1 MVNHQGNDY
10 GIMTIVVP
18 FDRYSI
24 NNHSIKI
31 SAMKRTIY
39 IFLSAIV
46 LISACGGHTINTG
59 SNLDPRDTVIVP
71 EGLSGE
77 DSIAYIENMIVK
89 SPISATDLLRLA
101 EVHTVQDRLFHCY
114 EEAGCP
120 VYDPYSREDH
130 QTERRDS
137 AAMSLANQLI
147 RMAELV
153 NLNGDANDK
162 LQWAVAVN
170 AAIDSFH
177 VAVPSLPI
185 NSVIS
190 DINRVVSKFSNDTQS
205 ELNFKAYVGATV
217 DYYCTIEAYR
227 QWLSEVPS
235 NLKSLMQ
242 NEYVAWHN
250 FNEARFAFW
259 RDVSYNQEWYSMK
272 PMEIEE
278 YYENLSANRHAELE
292 IERGIILEGKS
303 YLQKGKTVTSA
314 QWEKW
319 ITDHSVPEDIDYLR
333 NEFWED
339 RIPSDS
345 IVNNR
350 VNTLKS
356 TFSQWMEARKAIAKA
371 LPQEQSKWYDN
382 MTSDIFCRL
391 VGRLNNIIPLEEL

>member
-1 MVNHQGNDY
+1 MKTP
-10 GIMTIVVP
+10 ILTI
-18 FDRYSI
+18 
-24 NNHSIKI
+24 
-31 SAMKRTIY
+31 
-39 IFLSAIV
+39 IFVIL
-46 LISACGGHTINTG
+46 LLSACGGHAD
-59 SNLDPRDTVIVP
+59 SNFDPRGNVNVP
-71 EGLSGE
+71 ERLTGE
-77 DSIAYIENMIVK
+77 DSIAYIENTILK
-89 SPISATDLLRLA
+89 SPISAADLLGLA

-137 AAMSLANQLI
+137 AAMSLANKLI
-147 RMAELV
+147 RMADLV

-170 AAIDSFH
+170 VAIDSYH

-185 NSVIS
+185 DSVVF

-205 ELNFKAYVGATV
+205 ELNFRWYVKATV
-217 DYYCTIEAYR
+217 DYYRTIEAYR

-235 NLKSLMQ
+235 NIKSLIH

-272 PMEIEE
+272 PMEIEG
-278 YYENLSANRHAELE
+278 YYENLSANRRAELE
-292 IERGIILEGKS
+292 EERSIILGDKP
-303 YLQKGKTVTSA
+303 YFQKGKTVTSA

-319 ITDHSVPEDIDYLR
+319 ITVHSVPEDIDYLR

-350 VNTLKS
+350 VKTLKF

-382 MTSDIFCRL
+382 MTSDIFYRL
-391 VGRLNNIIPLEEL
+391 VGRLANIIPIEEL

>member
-1 MVNHQGNDY
+1 MNHQGNDF

-24 NNHSIKI
+24 NKHSIKN
-31 SAMKRTIY
+31 SVMKRTIFT
-39 IFLSAIV
+39 ILSAIV
-46 LISACGGHTINTG
+46 LMSACGGHTINTG
-59 SNLDPRDTVIVP
+59 SNFDPQDTVVVP
-71 EGLSGE
+71 EGLTGE

-137 AAMSLANQLI
+137 AAMSLANRLI
-147 RMAELV
+147 RMADLV
-153 NLNGDANDK
+153 SLNGGANDK

-185 NSVIS
+185 DSVIS
-190 DINRVVSKFSNDTQS
+190 DISRVVSKFSNDTQS
-205 ELNFKAYVGATV
+205 ELNFIAYVDGTV
-217 DYYCTIEAYR
+217 DYYRTIEAYR

-272 PMEIEE
+272 PMEIEG
-278 YYENLSANRHAELE
+278 YYENLSANRRAELE
-292 IERGIILEGKS
+292 EERSIILEGKP
-303 YLQKGKTVTSA
+303 YLQKGKTVTTS

-319 ITDHSVPEDIDYLR
+319 ITDRSVPEDIEYLR
-333 NEFWED
+333 NEFWKD

-345 IVNNR
+345 IVSNR
-350 VNTLKS
+350 VNALKS
-356 TFSQWMEARKAIAKA
+356 SFTRWMEARKAIVKA

-391 VGRLNNIIPLEEL
+391 VGRLGNIIPLEEL

>member
-1 MVNHQGNDY
+1 MNHQGNDF

-24 NNHSIKI
+24 NKHSIKN
-31 SAMKRTIY
+31 SVMKRTIFT
-39 IFLSAIV
+39 ILSAIV
-46 LISACGGHTINTG
+46 LMSACGGHTINTG
-59 SNLDPRDTVIVP
+59 SNFDPQDTVVVP
-71 EGLSGE
+71 EGLTGE

-185 NSVIS
+185 DSVIS
-190 DINRVVSKFSNDTQS
+190 DISRVVSKFSNDTQS
-205 ELNFKAYVGATV
+205 ELNFIAYVDGTV
-217 DYYCTIEAYR
+217 DYYRTIEAYR

-250 FNEARFAFW
+250 FNETRFAFW

-272 PMEIEE
+272 PMEIEG
-278 YYENLSANRHAELE
+278 YYENLSANRRAELE
-292 IERGIILEGKS
+292 VERSIILEGKP
-303 YLQKGKTVTSA
+303 YLQKGKTVVSS
-314 QWEKW
+314 QWAKW
-319 ITDHSVPEDIDYLR
+319 ITDHSVPEDIEYLR
-333 NEFWED
+333 NEFWKD

-350 VNTLKS
+350 VNALKS
-356 TFSQWMEARKAIAKA
+356 SFSRWREARKAIVNA

-391 VGRLNNIIPLEEL
+391 VGRLANIIPLEEL

>member
-1 MVNHQGNDY
+1 
-10 GIMTIVVP
+10 
-18 FDRYSI
+18 
-24 NNHSIKI
+24 
-31 SAMKRTIY
+31 MKRTIFT
-39 IFLSAIV
+39 ILSAIV
-46 LISACGGHTINTG
+46 LMSACGGHTINTG
-59 SNLDPRDTVIVP
+59 SNFDPQDTVVVP
-71 EGLSGE
+71 EGLTGE

-185 NSVIS
+185 DSVIS
-190 DINRVVSKFSNDTQS
+190 DISRVVSKFSNDTQS
-205 ELNFKAYVGATV
+205 ELNFIAYVDGTV
-217 DYYCTIEAYR
+217 DYFRTIEAYR

-242 NEYVAWHN
+242 NEYVAWYN

-272 PMEIEE
+272 PMEIEG
-278 YYENLSANRHAELE
+278 YYENLYNGRNGLPT
-292 IERGIILEGKS
+292 IPFQRIL
-303 YLQKGKTVTSA
+303 
-314 QWEKW
+314 
-319 ITDHSVPEDIDYLR
+319 
-333 NEFWED
+333 
-339 RIPSDS
+339 
-345 IVNNR
+345 
-350 VNTLKS
+350 NT
-356 TFSQWMEARKAIAKA
+356 
-371 LPQEQSKWYDN
+371 
-382 MTSDIFCRL
+382 
-391 VGRLNNIIPLEEL
+391 

>member
-1 MVNHQGNDY
+1 
-10 GIMTIVVP
+10 MTIVVP

-24 NNHSIKI
+24 NKHSIKN
-31 SAMKRTIY
+31 SVMKRTIFT
-39 IFLSAIV
+39 ILSAIV
-46 LISACGGHTINTG
+46 LMSACGGRTINRD
-59 SNLDPRDTVIVP
+59 SNFDPRDTVIVP
-71 EGLSGE
+71 EGLTGE

-101 EVHTVQDRLFHCY
+101 AVHTVQDRLFHCY

-137 AAMSLANQLI
+137 AAMSLANRLI
-147 RMAELV
+147 RMADLV
-153 NLNGDANDK
+153 SLNGGANDK
-162 LQWAVAVN
+162 LQWAIAVN

-185 NSVIS
+185 DSVIS
-190 DINRVVSKFSNDTQS
+190 DINRVVKKFSNDTQS
-205 ELNFKAYVGATV
+205 ELNFRWYVKATV
-217 DYYCTIEAYR
+217 NYYRTIEAYR
-227 QWLSEVPS
+227 QWLSELPS

-272 PMEIEE
+272 PMEIEG
-278 YYENLSANRHAELE
+278 YYENLSANRRAELE
-292 IERGIILEGKS
+292 EERSIILGDKP
-303 YLQKGKTVTSA
+303 YFQKGKTVTSA

-319 ITDHSVPEDIDYLR
+319 ITVHSVPEDIDYLR

-350 VNTLKS
+350 VKTLKF

>member
-1 MVNHQGNDY
+1 
-10 GIMTIVVP
+10 MTIVVP

-24 NNHSIKI
+24 NNHSIKN
-31 SAMKRTIY
+31 SVMKKTIFT
-39 IFLSAIV
+39 ILSAIV
-46 LISACGGHTINTG
+46 LMSACGGHTINRD
-59 SNLDPRDTVIVP
+59 SDFDPRDTVNVP
-71 EGLSGE
+71 EGLTGE
-77 DSIAYIENMIVK
+77 DSIAYIENAILK
-89 SPISATDLLRLA
+89 SPISAADLLGLA

-185 NSVIS
+185 DSVVS

-205 ELNFKAYVGATV
+205 ELNFRWYVKATV
-217 DYYCTIEAYR
+217 NYYQTIEAYR

-235 NLKSLMQ
+235 NIKSLMQ
-242 NEYVAWHN
+242 NEYVAWLN

-272 PMEIEE
+272 PMEIEG
-278 YYENLSANRHAELE
+278 YYENLSANRRAELE
-292 IERGIILEGKS
+292 EERSIILEGKP
-303 YLQKGKTVTSA
+303 YFPKGKTVTSA

-345 IVNNR
+345 IVSNR
-350 VNTLKS
+350 VNALKS
-356 TFSQWMEARKAIAKA
+356 SFSQWIGARKAIAKA

-382 MTSDIFCRL
+382 MTSDIFCCL
-391 VGRLNNIIPLEEL
+391 VGRLDNIIPLEEL

>member
-1 MVNHQGNDY
+1 
-10 GIMTIVVP
+10 MTIVVP

-24 NNHSIKI
+24 NKHSIKN
-31 SAMKRTIY
+31 SVMKRTIFT
-39 IFLSAIV
+39 ILSAIV
-46 LISACGGHTINTG
+46 LMSACGGHTINTG
-59 SNLDPRDTVIVP
+59 SNFDPQDTVVVP
-71 EGLSGE
+71 EGLTGE

-89 SPISATDLLRLA
+89 SPISATDLFRLA

-137 AAMSLANQLI
+137 AAMSLANRLI
-147 RMAELV
+147 RMADLV
-153 NLNGDANDK
+153 SLNGGANDK
-162 LQWAVAVN
+162 LQWAIAVN

-177 VAVPSLPI
+177 IAVPSLPI
-185 NSVIS
+185 DSVIS
-190 DINRVVSKFSNDTQS
+190 EINRVVSKFSNDTQS
-205 ELNFKAYVGATV
+205 ELNFIAYVDGTV
-217 DYYCTIEAYR
+217 DYYRTIEAYR

-272 PMEIEE
+272 PMEIEG
-278 YYENLSANRHAELE
+278 YYENLSANRRAELE
-292 IERGIILEGKS
+292 EERSIIIEGKP
-303 YLQKGKTVTSA
+303 YFQKGKTVASS

-319 ITDHSVPEDIDYLR
+319 ITDHSVPEDIEYLR
-333 NEFWED
+333 NEFWKD
-339 RIPSDS
+339 RIPNDS

-350 VNTLKS
+350 VNALKS
-356 TFSQWMEARKAIAKA
+356 TFSQWMGARKAIVKA

-382 MTSDIFCRL
+382 MTTDIFCRL
-391 VGRLNNIIPLEEL
+391 VGRLDNLIPL

>member
-1 MVNHQGNDY
+1 
-10 GIMTIVVP
+10 MTIVVP

-24 NNHSIKI
+24 NKHSIKN
-31 SAMKRTIY
+31 SVMKRTIFT
-39 IFLSAIV
+39 ILSAIV
-46 LISACGGHTINTG
+46 LMSACGGHTINTG
-59 SNLDPRDTVIVP
+59 SNFDPQDTVVVP
-71 EGLSGE
+71 EGLTGE

-114 EEAGCP
+114 EEARCP

-147 RMAELV
+147 RMAEFV

-170 AAIDSFH
+170 VAIDSFH

-185 NSVIS
+185 DSVIS
-190 DINRVVSKFSNDTQS
+190 DISRVVSKFSNDTQS
-205 ELNFKAYVGATV
+205 ELNFIAYVDGTV
-217 DYYCTIEAYR
+217 DYYRTIEAYR

-272 PMEIEE
+272 PMEIEG
-278 YYENLSANRHAELE
+278 YYENLSANRRAELE
-292 IERGIILEGKS
+292 EERSIIIEGKP
-303 YLQKGKTVTSA
+303 YFQKGKTVASS

-319 ITDHSVPEDIDYLR
+319 ITDHSVPEDIEYLR
-333 NEFWED
+333 NEFWKD
-339 RIPSDS
+339 RIPNDS

-350 VNTLKS
+350 VNALKS
-356 TFSQWMEARKAIAKA
+356 TFSQWMGARKAIVKA

-382 MTSDIFCRL
+382 MTTDIFCRL
-391 VGRLNNIIPLEEL
+391 VGRLANIIPLGEL

>member
-1 MVNHQGNDY
+1 MNHQGNDF

-24 NNHSIKI
+24 NKHSIKN
-31 SAMKRTIY
+31 SVMKRTIFT
-39 IFLSAIV
+39 ILSAIV
-46 LISACGGHTINTG
+46 LMSACGGHTINTG
-59 SNLDPRDTVIVP
+59 SNFDPQDTVVVP
-71 EGLSGE
+71 EGLTGE

-89 SPISATDLLRLA
+89 SPISATDLFRLA

-137 AAMSLANQLI
+137 AAMSLANRLI
-147 RMAELV
+147 RMADLV
-153 NLNGDANDK
+153 SLNGGANDK
-162 LQWAVAVN
+162 LQWAIAVN

-177 VAVPSLPI
+177 IAVPSLPI
-185 NSVIS
+185 DSVIS
-190 DINRVVSKFSNDTQS
+190 EINRVVSKFSNDTQS
-205 ELNFKAYVGATV
+205 ELNFIAYVDGTV
-217 DYYCTIEAYR
+217 DYYRTIEAYR

-272 PMEIEE
+272 PMEIEG
-278 YYENLSANRHAELE
+278 YYENLSANRRAELE
-292 IERGIILEGKS
+292 EERSIIIEGKP
-303 YLQKGKTVTSA
+303 YFQKGKTVASS

-319 ITDHSVPEDIDYLR
+319 ITDHSVPEDIEYLR
-333 NEFWED
+333 NEFWKD
-339 RIPSDS
+339 RIPNDS

-350 VNTLKS
+350 VNALKS
-356 TFSQWMEARKAIAKA
+356 TFSQWMGARKAIVKA

-382 MTSDIFCRL
+382 MTTDIFCRL
-391 VGRLNNIIPLEEL
+391 VGRLDNLIPL

>member
-1 MVNHQGNDY
+1 
-10 GIMTIVVP
+10 
-18 FDRYSI
+18 
-24 NNHSIKI
+24 
-31 SAMKRTIY
+31 MKRTIFT
-39 IFLSAIV
+39 ILSAIV
-46 LISACGGHTINTG
+46 LMSACGGHTINTG
-59 SNLDPRDTVIVP
+59 SNFDPQDTVVVP
-71 EGLSGE
+71 EGLTGE

-185 NSVIS
+185 DSVIS
-190 DINRVVSKFSNDTQS
+190 DISRVVSKFSNDTQS
-205 ELNFKAYVGATV
+205 ELNFIAYVDGTV
-217 DYYCTIEAYR
+217 DYYRTIEAYR

-272 PMEIEE
+272 PMEIEG
-278 YYENLSANRHAELE
+278 YYENLSANRRAELE
-292 IERGIILEGKS
+292 EERSIILEGKP
-303 YLQKGKTVTSA
+303 YFQKGKTVASS

-319 ITDHSVPEDIDYLR
+319 ITDHSVPEDIEYLR
-333 NEFWED
+333 NEFWKD

-391 VGRLNNIIPLEEL
+391 VGRLANIIPLEEL

>member
-1 MVNHQGNDY
+1 
-10 GIMTIVVP
+10 
-18 FDRYSI
+18 
-24 NNHSIKI
+24 
-31 SAMKRTIY
+31 MKRTIFT
-39 IFLSAIV
+39 ILSAIV
-46 LISACGGHTINTG
+46 LMSACGGHTINTG
-59 SNLDPRDTVIVP
+59 SNFDPQDTVVVP
-71 EGLSGE
+71 EGLTGE

-89 SPISATDLLRLA
+89 SPISATDLFRLA

-177 VAVPSLPI
+177 IAVPSLPI
-185 NSVIS
+185 DSVIS
-190 DINRVVSKFSNDTQS
+190 EINRVVSKFSNDTQS
-205 ELNFKAYVGATV
+205 ELNFIAYVDGTV
-217 DYYCTIEAYR
+217 DYYRTIEAYR

-272 PMEIEE
+272 PMETEG
-278 YYENLSANRHAELE
+278 YYENLSANRRAELE
-292 IERGIILEGKS
+292 IERGIILKGKP
-303 YLQKGKTVTSA
+303 YLQKGKTVTSS

-319 ITDHSVPEDIDYLR
+319 ITDHSVPEDIEYLR
-333 NEFWED
+333 NDFWKD

-345 IVNNR
+345 VVSNR
-350 VNTLKS
+350 VNALKS
-356 TFSQWMEARKAIAKA
+356 SFSRWMEARKAIVKA

-391 VGRLNNIIPLEEL
+391 IARLDNIIPIEKL

>member
-1 MVNHQGNDY
+1 MNHQGNDF

-24 NNHSIKI
+24 NKHSIKN
-31 SAMKRTIY
+31 SVMKRTIFT
-39 IFLSAIV
+39 ILSAIV
-46 LISACGGHTINTG
+46 LMSACGGHTINTG
-59 SNLDPRDTVIVP
+59 SNFDPQDTVVVP
-71 EGLSGE
+71 EGLTGE

-162 LQWAVAVN
+162 LQWAVAIN

-185 NSVIS
+185 DSVIS
-190 DINRVVSKFSNDTQS
+190 EINRVVSKFSNDTQS
-205 ELNFKAYVGATV
+205 ELNFIAYVDGTV
-217 DYYCTIEAYR
+217 DYFRTIEAYR

-235 NLKSLMQ
+235 NIKSLMQ

-272 PMEIEE
+272 PMEIEG
-278 YYENLSANRHAELE
+278 YYENLSANRRAELE
-292 IERGIILEGKS
+292 IERGIILEGKP
-303 YLQKGKTVTSA
+303 YFQKGKTVASS

-319 ITDHSVPEDIDYLR
+319 ITDHSVPEDIEYLR
-333 NEFWED
+333 NEFWKD
-339 RIPSDS
+339 RIPNDS

-350 VNTLKS
+350 VNALKS
-356 TFSQWMEARKAIAKA
+356 TFSQWMGARKAIVNA

-382 MTSDIFCRL
+382 MTTDIFCRL
-391 VGRLNNIIPLEEL
+391 VGRLANIIPLEEL

>member
-1 MVNHQGNDY
+1 
-10 GIMTIVVP
+10 MTIVVP

-24 NNHSIKI
+24 NNHYIYI
-31 SAMKRTIY
+31 SVMKRTIFS
-39 IFLSAIV
+39 ILSAIV
-46 LISACGGHTINTG
+46 LMSACGGHTTNTG
-59 SNLDPRDTVIVP
+59 SAFDPRDTVNVP
-71 EGLSGE
+71 EGLNGE

-89 SPISATDLLRLA
+89 SPISATNLLGLA
-101 EVHTVQDRLFHCY
+101 EIHTVQDRLFHCY

-137 AAMSLANQLI
+137 AAMSLANRLI
-147 RMAELV
+147 RMAYLV
-153 NLNGDANDK
+153 NINGDANDK
-162 LQWAVAVN
+162 LQWAIAVN

-177 VAVPSLPI
+177 VAVPSLPLD
-185 NSVIS
+185 SVIP
-190 DINRVVSKFSNDTQS
+190 DINRVVNKFSNDTQS
-205 ELNFKAYVGATV
+205 EMNFIAYVDATV
-217 DYYCTIEAYR
+217 DYYRTIEAYWL
-227 QWLSEVPS
+227 WLSDVPS
-235 NLKSLMQ
+235 NLKSLVQ
-242 NEYVAWHN
+242 NEYVTWHN

-272 PMEIEE
+272 LMEIEGF
-278 YYENLSANRHAELE
+278 YENLSANRRAELDV
-292 IERGIILEGKS
+292 ERSIILDGKPYS
-303 YLQKGKTVTSA
+303 QKGKTVTSA
-314 QWEKW
+314 QWDKW
-319 ITDHSVPEDIDYLR
+319 ITDHSVPEDIDYLK

-382 MTSDIFCRL
+382 MTLDIFCRL

>member
-1 MVNHQGNDY
+1 MKA
-10 GIMTIVVP
+10 IIFTI
-18 FDRYSI
+18 S
-24 NNHSIKI
+24 
-31 SAMKRTIY
+31 
-39 IFLSAIV
+39 SAIV
-46 LISACGGHTINTG
+46 LLSACGGRAG
-59 SNLDPRDTVIVP
+59 SNFDPRDTVNVP
-71 EGLSGE
+71 EGLTGE
-77 DSIAYIENMIVK
+77 DSIAYLENAIVK
-89 SPISATDLLRLA
+89 SPISAADLLGLSA
-101 EVHTVQDRLFHCY
+101 VHTVQDRLFHCY

-137 AAMSLANQLI
+137 AAMSLANRLI
-147 RMAELV
+147 RMADLV
-153 NLNGDANDK
+153 NLNGNAKDK

-177 VAVPSLPI
+177 VAGPSLPVD
-185 NSVIS
+185 SVIS
-190 DINRVVSKFSNDTQS
+190 DISRVVSKFSNDTQS
-205 ELNFKAYVGATV
+205 ELNFIAYVDGTV
-217 DYYCTIEAYR
+217 DYYRTIEAYR

-272 PMEIEE
+272 PMEIEG
-278 YYENLSANRHAELE
+278 YYENLSANRRAELE
-292 IERGIILEGKS
+292 EERSIILEGKP
-303 YLQKGKTVTSA
+303 YFQKGKTVASS

-319 ITDHSVPEDIDYLR
+319 ITDHSVPEDIEYLR
-333 NEFWED
+333 NEFWKD

-356 TFSQWMEARKAIAKA
+356 TFSQWMEARKAIVKA

-382 MTSDIFCRL
+382 ITSDIFCRL

>member
-1 MVNHQGNDY
+1 MKK
-10 GIMTIVVP
+10 TI
-18 FDRYSI
+18 F
-24 NNHSIKI
+24 
-31 SAMKRTIY
+31 TI
-39 IFLSAIV
+39 LSAVV
-46 LISACGGHTINTG
+46 LMSACGGHTFNKS
-59 SNLDPRDTVIVP
+59 SNFDPRDTVVVP
-71 EGLSGE
+71 KGLTGE

-120 VYDPYSREDH
+120 VYDPHSREDH

-137 AAMSLANQLI
+137 AAMSP
-147 RMAELV
+147 
-153 NLNGDANDK
+153 
-162 LQWAVAVN
+162 
-170 AAIDSFH
+170 ID
-177 VAVPSLPI
+177 
-185 NSVIS
+185 SVIS
-190 DINRVVSKFSNDTQS
+190 DISRVVSKFSNDTQS
-205 ELNFKAYVGATV
+205 ELNFIAYVDGTV
-217 DYYCTIEAYR
+217 DYYRTIEAYR

-272 PMEIEE
+272 PMEIEG
-278 YYENLSANRHAELE
+278 YYENLSANRRAELE
-292 IERGIILEGKS
+292 EERSIILEGKP
-303 YLQKGKTVTSA
+303 YFQKGKTVASS

-345 IVNNR
+345 IVSNR

-356 TFSQWMEARKAIAKA
+356 SFSQWMEARKAIVQA
-371 LPQEQSKWYDN
+371 LPQEQSRWYQNITD
-382 MTSDIFCRL
+382 DIHCRIIGKL
-391 VGRLNNIIPLEEL
+391 ANIIPLEEL

>member
-1 MVNHQGNDY
+1 
-10 GIMTIVVP
+10 MTIVVP

-24 NNHSIKI
+24 NKHSIKN
-31 SAMKRTIY
+31 SVMKRTIFT
-39 IFLSAIV
+39 ILSAIV
-46 LISACGGHTINTG
+46 LMSACGGHTINTG
-59 SNLDPRDTVIVP
+59 SNFDPQDTVVVP
-71 EGLSGE
+71 EGLTGE

-120 VYDPYSREDH
+120 VYDLESREDH
-130 QTERRDS
+130 QIERRDS

-185 NSVIS
+185 DSVIS
-190 DINRVVSKFSNDTQS
+190 DISRVVSKFSNDTQS
-205 ELNFKAYVGATV
+205 KLNFIAYVDATL

-227 QWLSEVPS
+227 QWLSKVPS

-272 PMEIEE
+272 PMEIEG
-278 YYENLSANRHAELE
+278 YYENLSANRRAELE
-292 IERGIILEGKS
+292 VERSIILEGKP
-303 YLQKGKTVTSA
+303 YLQKGKTVASS

-319 ITDHSVPEDIDYLR
+319 ITDHSVPEDIEYLR
-333 NEFWED
+333 NEFWKD
-339 RIPSDS
+339 KIPSDS
-345 IVNNR
+345 IVSNR

-356 TFSQWMEARKAIAKA
+356 SFSQWIGARKAIVKA

-382 MTSDIFCRL
+382 ITSDIFCRL
-391 VGRLNNIIPLEEL
+391 VGRLANIIPIEEL

>member
-1 MVNHQGNDY
+1 
-10 GIMTIVVP
+10 MTIVVP

-24 NNHSIKI
+24 NNHSIKN
-31 SAMKRTIY
+31 SVMKRTIFT
-39 IFLSAIV
+39 ILSAIV
-46 LISACGGHTINTG
+46 LMSACGGHTINRD
-59 SNLDPRDTVIVP
+59 SDFDPRDTVNVP
-71 EGLSGE
+71 EGLTGE
-77 DSIAYIENMIVK
+77 DSIAYIENAILK
-89 SPISATDLLRLA
+89 SPISAADLLGLA

-120 VYDPYSREDH
+120 VYDPYSRENH

-137 AAMSLANQLI
+137 AAMSLANRLI
-147 RMAELV
+147 RMADLV
-153 NLNGDANDK
+153 SLNGGANDK
-162 LQWAVAVN
+162 LQWAIAVN

-177 VAVPSLPI
+177 IAVPSLPI
-185 NSVIS
+185 DSVIS
-190 DINRVVSKFSNDTQS
+190 EINRVLSKFSNDTQS
-205 ELNFKAYVGATV
+205 ELNFRWYVKATV
-217 DYYCTIEAYR
+217 DYYQTIEAYR

-272 PMEIEE
+272 PMEIEG
-278 YYENLSANRHAELE
+278 YYENLSANRRAELE
-292 IERGIILEGKS
+292 EERSIILEGKP
-303 YLQKGKTVTSA
+303 YFQKGKTVASS

-319 ITDHSVPEDIDYLR
+319 ITDHSVPEDIEYLR
-333 NEFWED
+333 NEFWKD

-350 VNTLKS
+350 VNTLKF

-391 VGRLNNIIPLEEL
+391 VGRLDNIIPLEEL

>member
-1 MVNHQGNDY
+1 MKA
-10 GIMTIVVP
+10 IIFTI
-18 FDRYSI
+18 S
-24 NNHSIKI
+24 
-31 SAMKRTIY
+31 
-39 IFLSAIV
+39 SAIV
-46 LISACGGHTINTG
+46 LLSACGGRAG
-59 SNLDPRDTVIVP
+59 SNFDPRDTMNVP
-71 EGLSGE
+71 EGLTGE
-77 DSIAYIENMIVK
+77 DSIAYLENAIVK
-89 SPISATDLLRLA
+89 SPISAADLLGLSA
-101 EVHTVQDRLFHCY
+101 VHTVQDRLFHCY

-120 VYDPYSREDH
+120 VYDPYSRVDH

-162 LQWAVAVN
+162 LQWAIAVN

-185 NSVIS
+185 DTVLS

-205 ELNFKAYVGATV
+205 ELNFIAYVDATV
-217 DYYCTIEAYR
+217 DYYRTIEAYR

-272 PMEIEE
+272 PMEIEG
-278 YYENLSANRHAELE
+278 YYENLSANRRAELE
-292 IERGIILEGKS
+292 EERSIILEGKP
-303 YLQKGKTVTSA
+303 YFQKGKTVASS

-319 ITDHSVPEDIDYLR
+319 ITDHSVPEDIEYLR
-333 NEFWED
+333 NEFWKD